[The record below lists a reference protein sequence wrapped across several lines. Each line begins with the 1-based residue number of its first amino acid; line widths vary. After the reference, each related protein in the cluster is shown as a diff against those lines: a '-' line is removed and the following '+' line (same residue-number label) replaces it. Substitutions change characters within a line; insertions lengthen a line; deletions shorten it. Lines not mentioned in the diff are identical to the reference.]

1 MRRLQVPVTMLVAL
15 IALPVSAG
23 VAAAQVATQTAEPVG
38 AELLGRAVGSLVGT
52 LVAGGAAVL
61 VAPDYSAD
69 VVERVRRRPAGT
81 VLVGVATLVGVVVAT
96 VALALTVVGV
106 VVAIPGLVVFGVI
119 AAVAG
124 ALGWVAV
131 GRTLL
136 GGTASLASGLLVGT
150 VLSLLIGLVPIL
162 GGLVAFLVSS
172 AGLGAVVSRHL
183 DDEAG
188 RSGSAGP
195 TPTHSGAGSRH

>member
-23 VAAAQVATQTAEPVG
+23 VAAAQVATRTAEPVG